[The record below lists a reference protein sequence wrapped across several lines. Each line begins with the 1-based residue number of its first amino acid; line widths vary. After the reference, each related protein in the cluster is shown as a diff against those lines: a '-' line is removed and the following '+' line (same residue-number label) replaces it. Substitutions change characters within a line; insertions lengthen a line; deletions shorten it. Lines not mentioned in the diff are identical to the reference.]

1 MTTTHRWTGLAAA
14 AALATAFAGSALAQ
28 APKLTIPLTTLQT
41 GTALTAAQSAL
52 ARCQKDGLTVAVAVV
67 DRGGAVLALLR
78 DPLAGPH
85 TVQTATGKAWTAVSF
100 RTETTELATL
110 TQAGRPASGVRAL
123 PGVIAVGGG
132 MMIRAKGVLL
142 GGIGVSGAPGGDQ
155 DDVCA
160 KAGLAAIVD
169 SIELE

>member
-1 MTTTHRWTGLAAA
+1 MTTMRIWTCAAF
-14 AALATAFAGSALAQ
+14 AALAATMAPATLAQ
-28 APKLTIPLTTLQT
+28 APKLTIPLLTLQT
-41 GTALTAAQSAL
+41 ATALTAAQAAL

-85 TVQTATGKAWTAVSF
+85 TVKTASGKAWTAVSF
-100 RTETTELATL
+100 RTDTTELAAL
-110 TQAGRPASGVRAL
+110 TQAGRPSSGVREL

-155 DDVCA
+155 DDTCA

-169 SIELE
+169 AIELE

>member
-1 MTTTHRWTGLAAA
+1 MTNTRSWTGLAAA
-14 AALATAFAGSALAQ
+14 AVLAAAFAGSGVAQ
-28 APKLTIPLTTLQT
+28 TPKLTIPLTTLQT
-41 GTALTAAQSAL
+41 GTALTAAQAAL

-78 DPLAGPH
+78 DPLAGAH

-100 RTETTELATL
+100 RTETTELAAL

-169 SIELE
+169 AIELE